1 MNYIKSLSFLLII
14 IVVSACNSKPAT
26 EVRTDEAHDEIIRV
40 TPAQFKNA
48 NMSIGKLEEKP
59 FSKVIRSS
67 GVLDVPPQNKAEISA
82 FMGGFIKDLP
92 HRIGSKV
99 KKGERL
105 VTLENPEFISLQQ
118 QYLELG
124 EQMEYLKSEYER
136 QQIMLDEKI
145 TSQKSFLKAESD
157 YKSNLARYNSLKKN
171 LEMLHIN
178 PSSVRSGNIT
188 SQVNI
193 YSPIDG
199 YVTQVFGIRGSY
211 VSSADKILELVNT
224 DEILLDLKVFEKDL
238 FSIKPGQEVLFR
250 IPEVSDEKFK
260 AKIQLI
266 GASISENRMIPV
278 QAVIEDGEDRNFT
291 SGMFVEA
298 EIIASEER
306 LPALPENAVTE
317 FEGKDYVLVVEKE
330 DESGLELIAVEVKTG
345 EVYDGWIH
353 IKNSND
359 FSSEMRI
366 LTKGAFVLLIEDTG
380 DLED

>member
-1 MNYIKSLSFLLII
+1 MNFIKSLSFLLII
-14 IVVSACNSKPAT
+14 LVLSACNSKPAT
-26 EVRTDEAHDEIIRV
+26 VGYGDEELDETIRV

-48 NMSIGKLEEKP
+48 NMAMGNLEEKS

-124 EQMEYLKSEYER
+124 EQMAYLKSEYER

-157 YKSNLARYNSLKKN
+157 YKSNMARYNSLKKN

-178 PSSVRSGNIT
+178 PNSVQAGTIT

-199 YVTQVFGIRGSY
+199 YVTNIYGVRGSY

-224 DEILLDLKVFEKDL
+224 DEILLNLKVFEKDL
-238 FSIKPGQEVLFR
+238 FAIKPDQEVIFR
-250 IPEVSDEKFK
+250 IPEISNEAFK

-278 QAVIEDGEDRNFT
+278 QAVIEGVADHNFT
-291 SGMFVEA
+291 AGMFVEA
-298 EIIASEER
+298 DIIASEEK
-306 LPALPENAVTE
+306 LQALPENAVTD
-317 FEGKDYVLVVEKE
+317 FEGKDYVLIVQN
-330 DESGLELIAVEVKTG
+330 ESDSQIELIPVEVNKG
-345 EVYDGWIH
+345 ETYNGFTH
-353 IKNSND
+353 IKNAMD
-359 FSSEMRI
+359 FSSNVKI
-366 LTKGAFVLLIEDTG
+366 LTKGAYVLLVEDTG
-380 DLED
+380 GHSH

>member
-1 MNYIKSLSFLLII
+1 MNYIKSLSFLLVII
-14 IVVSACNSKPAT
+14 ALSACNSKPAA
-26 EVRTDEAHDEIIRV
+26 VAHADEEHDDIIRV

-48 NMSIGKLEEKP
+48 NMSMGKLEEKS
-59 FSKVIRSS
+59 FSKVVRSS
-67 GVLDVPPQNKAEISA
+67 GVLDVPPQNKAEVSA

-124 EQMEYLKSEYER
+124 EQMAYLKSEYER

-178 PSSVRSGNIT
+178 PNSVQAGTIT

-199 YVTQVFGIRGSY
+199 YVTNIYGVRGGY
-211 VSSADKILELVNT
+211 VSSADKIMELVNT
-224 DEILLDLKVFEKDL
+224 DEILLNLKVFEKDL
-238 FSIKPGQEVLFR
+238 FAVKPGQEVVFR
-250 IPEVSDEKFK
+250 IPEISDEKFK
-260 AKIQLI
+260 AEVQLI

-278 QAVIEDGEDRNFT
+278 QAIIERIEDYNFT
-291 SGMFVEA
+291 AGMFVEA
-298 EIIASEER
+298 EIIASEEK
-306 LPALPENAVTE
+306 LPALPENAVTD

-353 IKNSND
+353 IKNSNE
-359 FSSEMRI
+359 FSPDMQI